1 MCDGASTEREPNNSM
16 PDTWRAEAPREQ
28 GETLRAVE
36 LFLDCVR
43 NSSDL
48 AGDLVRMRKSGSLE
62 RILPEFTET
71 WGPRGQQ
78 PFLHHPEGNVWVH
91 TLMVVA
97 ALPQDASYALRL
109 ATIFH
114 DIAKPPT
121 FFQYPNTDDITFA
134 GHAQAGADMLRR
146 SIGPRLN
153 IDLDTLEH
161 AATVV
166 EYHMFM
172 HEFPKIQSERPEF
185 LEHILQLP
193 CIEDLIVIQHADVI
207 GSGLSEQKKQEISFR
222 EPLLALLAEHRKDA
236 HR

>member
-1 MCDGASTEREPNNSM
+1 MCGSVSAEGQAINSIQSNERV
-16 PDTWRAEAPREQ
+16 EAPREQ
-28 GETLRAVE
+28 GDMLRAVE
-36 LFLDCVR
+36 LFLDRVR

-48 AGDLVRMRKSGSLE
+48 AGDLARMRESGSLE
-62 RILPEFTET
+62 RILPEFAET

-78 PFLHHPEGNVWVH
+78 PVLHHPEGNVWVH

-109 ATIFH
+109 ATVFH

-134 GHAQAGADMLRR
+134 GHAQVGADMLRR
-146 SIGPRLN
+146 SIGSRLN
-153 IDLDTLEH
+153 IDPNTLEY

-172 HEFPKIQSERPEF
+172 HEFPNIQRERPEF
-185 LEHILQLP
+185 LEHILQLA
-193 CIEDLIVIQHADVI
+193 CIEDLIAIQHADVI

-222 EPLLALLAEHRKDA
+222 KPLLALLAERRADEP
-236 HR
+236 R